1 MPRCGHVS
9 RMAKYFPAAVRPS
22 TSGMPSSMA
31 VAMRLPPTSD
41 ERSAGYQSSYSKLA
55 VGPEAATCA
64 RVTSPIMGVKLHT
77 IAEPYWRLALAC
89 GSQFRCLLFAF
100 RFSPEPNMSYL
111 GDGLAA
117 FDSLILPSRPRT
129 LLLPSPSSRPRA
141 SARVKGPTFFGKAD
155 E

>member
-64 RVTSPIMGVKLHT
+64 RVTSPIMGVQLHT
-77 IAEPYWRLALAC
+77 IAEPYCRPASWLKIDEAINNGPAR
-89 GSQFRCLLFAF
+89 
-100 RFSPEPNMSYL
+100 RFISK
-111 GDGLAA
+111 AA
-117 FDSLILPSRPRT
+117 FARRYGFEGPSLHS
-129 LLLPSPSSRPRA
+129 SPGVVIYVTAEWFMGTKYFHSI
-141 SARVKGPTFFGKAD
+141 
-155 E
+155 